1 MRLEVT
7 ALFCLLH
14 LDHGLGAQSPRLA
27 EAALTQASKSQA
39 LGSLLLGMQVQPLAR
54 VRNMPLAQTQTPVPR
69 IAAILGN
76 RQQRSRLRPPQMAAF
91 EKYAEEAIKCIMLA
105 QEERAQL
112 KAEKVSDGMVLI
124 GMVRLNGIGSNVLK
138 QLGLNVQKIRE
149 AVVAVRGP
157 EEFSDGQNPEPKF
170 SDDAQT
176 AFAEADRQ
184 RKQLEDRQVETHH
197 LLLGMIQNPTSE
209 AVQVLKKLGVDISK
223 IAPMVNNEKGKKLET
238 VGGGGPAND
247 KNKQATLAEY
257 SEDLTA
263 KAREGKIDPVIGR
276 DKEVED
282 MILVLKRRKK
292 NNPVLVGEP
301 GVGKTAVA
309 EGLAQRIV
317 DGQVPEGLKDKRVL
331 LLDIPAML
339 AGSKYRGEFEE
350 RMQNVLKEV
359 VAAEGEIILMI
370 DEIHTIVG
378 AGSGGGAPLD
388 AGNMMK
394 PMLANGQLQLI
405 GATTLDEYRKYIEKD
420 KALERRFSQINVK
433 EPSVDESIEIL
444 KGIQQVYSDYHE
456 LRYTPEA
463 IEACVKF
470 AAEYIADRYLP
481 DKAIDLLDETGAA
494 VKIRAETE
502 APDDQKA
509 LAEELETLQAKKA
522 KAVEDND
529 YETADE
535 MKKAI
540 EAIEQKTQQDFTPM
554 VEVSDVA
561 SWVSHV
567 TGVPVTKV
575 TSNETARLM
584 DLESVLHE
592 RVIGQN
598 EAITAVSKAVRRARA
613 GLKDKNRPVAS
624 FIFAG
629 PTGVGKTELCKAL
642 AGSYYG
648 DESSMI
654 RFDMSEYMERFSV
667 SKLIGSPPGYV
678 GYGDETQLTDRV
690 RRKPYSLLLFD
701 EIEKAHPD
709 VFNIMLQM
717 LDDGVVTDSKGR
729 KVSFKN
735 TLIVMTSNVGAK
747 GIEKTIEGGG
757 GFGFDTSADSK
768 EETTYDNLKKVLSES
783 LKTTFRPEF
792 INRLDDT
799 IVFRP
804 LTRDEVKEIAELEL
818 KKVYN
823 RFKDKTNATLEVTDE
838 FKEKVLEEGFDPK
851 FGARPL
857 RRAISKLLEDELATS
872 QLQEPAEDNEVV
884 VADIE
889 DGKVVIKRHQGETKS
904 ESESEEQKLFSW
916 R

>member
-1 MRLEVT
+1 
-7 ALFCLLH
+7 
-14 LDHGLGAQSPRLA
+14 
-27 EAALTQASKSQA
+27 
-39 LGSLLLGMQVQPLAR
+39 
-54 VRNMPLAQTQTPVPR
+54 
-69 IAAILGN
+69 
-76 RQQRSRLRPPQMAAF
+76 
-91 EKYAEEAIKCIMLA
+91 
-105 QEERAQL
+105 
-112 KAEKVSDGMVLI
+112 
-124 GMVRLNGIGSNVLK
+124 
-138 QLGLNVQKIRE
+138 
-149 AVVAVRGP
+149 
-157 EEFSDGQNPEPKF
+157 
-170 SDDAQT
+170 
-176 AFAEADRQ
+176 
-184 RKQLEDRQVETHH
+184 
-197 LLLGMIQNPTSE
+197 
-209 AVQVLKKLGVDISK
+209 
-223 IAPMVNNEKGKKLET
+223 
-238 VGGGGPAND
+238 
-247 KNKQATLAEY
+247 
-257 SEDLTA
+257 
-263 KAREGKIDPVIGR
+263 
-276 DKEVED
+276 
-282 MILVLKRRKK
+282 
-292 NNPVLVGEP
+292 
-301 GVGKTAVA
+301 
-309 EGLAQRIV
+309 
-317 DGQVPEGLKDKRVL
+317 
-331 LLDIPAML
+331 
-339 AGSKYRGEFEE
+339 
-350 RMQNVLKEV
+350 
-359 VAAEGEIILMI
+359 
-370 DEIHTIVG
+370 
-378 AGSGGGAPLD
+378 
-388 AGNMMK
+388 
-394 PMLANGQLQLI
+394 
-405 GATTLDEYRKYIEKD
+405 
-420 KALERRFSQINVK
+420 
-433 EPSVDESIEIL
+433 
-444 KGIQQVYSDYHE
+444 
-456 LRYTPEA
+456 
-463 IEACVKF
+463 
-470 AAEYIADRYLP
+470 LP

-509 LAEELETLQAKKA
+509 LAEELETLQAKKT

-540 EAIEQKTQQDFTPM
+540 EAIEQKTQEDFTPM

-757 GFGFDTSADSK
+757 GFGFDTSADS
-768 EETTYDNLKKVLSES
+768 EEESTYDNLKKVLSEN

-804 LTRDEVKEIAELEL
+804 LTREEVRQIAELEL

-872 QLQEPAEDNEVV
+872 QLQEPASDDEVV